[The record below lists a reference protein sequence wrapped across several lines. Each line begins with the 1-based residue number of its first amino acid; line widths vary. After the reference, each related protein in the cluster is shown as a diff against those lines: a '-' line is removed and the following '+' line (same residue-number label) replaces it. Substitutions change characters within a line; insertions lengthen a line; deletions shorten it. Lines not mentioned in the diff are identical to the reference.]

1 MNCHTDKETLLAL
14 SSLGIG
20 WTRQLKKG
28 CEKGLSLRE
37 TSEILYGKK
46 IFSAREK
53 IPKLLEITERENIK
67 IIFPET
73 FPALLKELP
82 YPPIVLYARG
92 NVDLLHRAGVSLVG
106 TRTPSIAAGIVA
118 TTIAAKMAALKLVT
132 VSGFAHGIDSIVH
145 EKTLLSGGNTIAVL
159 GRSLTGLRV
168 EILYQQALEN
178 RRILYISEL
187 APGIPTQ
194 KHHFPMRN
202 RIIAA
207 LTLHTFFLSGSLK
220 SGGLIT
226 ANMALDLGREV
237 ITVSHD
243 LLQNNEGGD
252 SLASQGARNA
262 LHYLELQIYAQA
274 VSANYKSVSAHYL
287 GSGEWLEISADRSS
301 FWNSL
306 REELLQIFP
315 DTIPDL

>member
-1 MNCHTDKETLLAL
+1 MLAL
-14 SSLGIG
+14 NSVGIG

-37 TSEILYGKK
+37 TAEILYGKR
-46 IFSAREK
+46 IFSAREQ
-53 IPKLLEITERENIK
+53 IPRLLEKIEREK
-67 IIFPET
+67 ITVLFPES
-73 FPALLKELP
+73 FPSLLNELP
-82 YPPIVLYARG
+82 SPPLVLYAKG
-92 NVDLLHRAGVSLVG
+92 NTTLLHRPGISLVG
-106 TRTPSIAAGIVA
+106 TRTPSVAAAIVA
-118 TTIAAKMAALKLVT
+118 RTIAAKIAALNLVT

-145 EKTLLSGGNTIAVL
+145 EKTVRSKGYTIAVL
-159 GRSLTGLRV
+159 GRSLSKLRV
-168 EILYQQALEN
+168 EFLYQEALDTGN
-178 RRILYISEL
+178 ILFLSEL

-194 KHHFPMRN
+194 KYHFPMRN

-207 LTLHTFFLSGSLK
+207 LTLYTFFLSGSLK

-226 ANMALDLGREV
+226 ANQALDLGREV

-252 SLASQGARNA
+252 SLVSQGAPNA
-262 LHYLELQIYAQA
+262 MQYLELQTYAQA
-274 VSANYKSVSAHYL
+274 VSANYRSESSHYL
-287 GSGEWLEISADRSS
+287 GNGEWLEISAERSS

-315 DTIPDL
+315 DTIPDLQEARSA